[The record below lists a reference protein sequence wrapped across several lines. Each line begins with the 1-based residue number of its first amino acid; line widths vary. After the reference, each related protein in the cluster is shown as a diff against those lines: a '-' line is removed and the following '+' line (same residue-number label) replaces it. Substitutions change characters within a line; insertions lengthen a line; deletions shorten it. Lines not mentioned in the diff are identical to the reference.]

1 MPLRVVIDTN
11 IWVSGLI
18 LPDSTPGAVL
28 DAVRSRRVVP
38 VMSWAMGRELIDVL
52 RRPSMQRYGITEGDI
67 DDILVVVGALLPDVD
82 VTVEIRD
89 PDDRPVIA
97 AAVAGHADAIAT
109 GDRDILDDPALR
121 QWLLDRGVSVLTA
134 AELLAWLRERST

>member
-1 MPLRVVIDTN
+1 MPPRVVVDTN

-28 DAVRSRRVVP
+28 DAVCRRQVVP
-38 VMSWAMGRELIDVL
+38 VTSWAMARELVEVL

-67 DDILVVVGALLPDVD
+67 DDILIVVGTLLPDVEI
-82 VTVEIRD
+82 TVEIRD

-97 AAVAGHADAIAT
+97 AAIAGHADAIAT

-121 QWLLDRGVSVLTA
+121 RWLLERGVSVLTA
-134 AELLAWLRERST
+134 VELLVRLRKRST

>member
-18 LPDSTPGAVL
+18 LPSSTAGSVL
-28 DAVRSRRVVP
+28 EAVRLRRLVP
-38 VMSWAMGRELIDVL
+38 VMSWAMARELVDVL
-52 RRPSMQRYGITEGDI
+52 RRPSIRCYGITEGDI
-67 DDILVVVGALLPDVD
+67 QDVLVVVGPLLPDVD
-82 VTVEIRD
+82 IAVEIRD

-97 AAVAGHADAIAT
+97 AAISGHAEAIAT

-121 QWLLDRGVSVLTA
+121 EWLLDRGVTVRSA
-134 AELLAWLRERST
+134 AELLTRLRKRPA

>member
-28 DAVRSRRVVP
+28 DAVRSRQVVP
-38 VMSWAMGRELIDVL
+38 VMSWAVARELVDVL
-52 RRPSMQRYGITEGDI
+52 RRPSVKGYGITEGDI
-67 DDILVVVGALLPDVD
+67 DDILVLVGALLPDVD
-82 VTVEIRD
+82 IAVEIRD

-97 AAVAGHADAIAT
+97 AAIAGHADAIAT
-109 GDRDILDDPALR
+109 GDRDILDDASLR
-121 QWLLDRGVSVLTA
+121 EWLLGRGVSVLTA
-134 AELLAWLRERST
+134 AELLARLRTRP